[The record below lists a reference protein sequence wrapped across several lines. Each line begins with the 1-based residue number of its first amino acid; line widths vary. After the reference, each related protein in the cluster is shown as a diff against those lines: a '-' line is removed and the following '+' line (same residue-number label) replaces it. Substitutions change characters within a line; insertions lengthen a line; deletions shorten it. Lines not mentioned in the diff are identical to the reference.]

1 MAYFGMYVMPK
12 SPNRRSRVTEA
23 TKAFY
28 SPAELAGILGLH
40 PDTVMN
46 YIHAEKVYAI
56 KLSARTYRIPAREV
70 TRLTHPELLKPP
82 RITKRRVSKGTIAA
96 FLRAMEEEHRKPVRS

>member
-1 MAYFGMYVMPK
+1 MAYFSMYVMPK

-28 SPAELAGILGLH
+28 SPAELAGILGVH

-82 RITKRRVSKGTIAA
+82 RIIVRRVGRDAIEA
-96 FLRAMEEEHRKPVRS
+96 FRRELEQEHRKPVRR